1 MPSRNRWR
9 KSYAFRVRAGS
20 KIRYKQGT
28 RHAQDATLEVTD
40 AAGAPWQV
48 ELTPR
53 FQFYMSGIGYMH
65 PEWGHGMYRGDD
77 ALGYDTYD
85 LATLNENEPRFQH
98 VQAFVTARL
107 TGPGGITR
115 DGAGVLEQL
124 VIGQYAPDKLTG
136 IFDPAP

>member
-1 MPSRNRWR
+1 MA
-9 KSYAFRVRAGS
+9 KAAS
-20 KIRYKQGT
+20 KIAYKQGT
-28 RHAQDATLEVTD
+28 RHAQSATLDVTD
-40 AAGAPWQV
+40 ADGAPWQV
-48 ELTPR
+48 EITPR

-98 VQAFVTARL
+98 IQAFVTAKL
-107 TGPGGITR
+107 SGPGGLTR
-115 DGAGVLEQL
+115 EGAGVLEQL